1 MSTAIQGLAVSRG
14 IAIGRAVLLAHS
26 RSSVRHYYIAPEQ
39 VDAEIARL
47 SAARK
52 KVLAELLQLQA
63 DLPED
68 APPELAGILEV
79 HAMLLQDPD
88 LVHSIKQWVSERHY
102 NAEWAL
108 TRQLELLTRQFDEM
122 DDDYLR
128 ERKADLEQVAER
140 LLQAMQAAAGGQNP
154 WQVAEQSAQAL
165 LGGGLAGHEAVI
177 LVAHDVMPA
186 DMLQFKSSVFSGFV
200 TDVGGPTAHT
210 AIVARSMDIPAV
222 VGTRNAS
229 QLLQQ
234 DDLLIV
240 DGDAGQVLVNPPEEL
255 VQAYRQRQALALQ
268 ERARLDALKHLP
280 CRTQDGQ
287 AVELLA
293 NIEYPQDA
301 AAALAA
307 GAVGVGLFRSEFLF
321 MGRGGQL
328 PSEEEQY
335 LAYKQAVEGMQGL
348 PVTIRTLDIG
358 ADKPLDGDHSAH
370 PECDPEDNPALGLRA
385 IRWSLAEPT
394 MFRTQLRA
402 LLRAAQHG
410 VVKIL
415 IPMLCCEEEIVQVLA
430 QLAQSRTE
438 LDAQGQSYGSV
449 QIGAMIEIPAA
460 ALLADRFL
468 DFFDFLS
475 IGTNDLIQY
484 TLAIDRTDERLTHLY
499 NPRHPAVL
507 QLIAHT
513 IAAARKRGK
522 AVSVCGEMAGDTAYT
537 QLLLDMGLRSFSMQ
551 PVQLLPVKAVVLGSR
566 CKPIF

>member
-1 MSTAIQGLAVSRG
+1 MNSCITGVAVSRG
-14 IAIGRAVLLAHS
+14 IAIGRAVLMAHS
-26 RSSVRHYYIAPEQ
+26 RSSVRHYYINAEQ
-39 VDAEIARL
+39 VDDEIARL
-47 SAARK
+47 SQARQQ
-52 KVLAELLQLQA
+52 VMAELLQLQT
-63 DLPED
+63 DLPDD

-79 HAMLLQDPD
+79 HIMLLQDPD

-108 TRQLELLTRQFDEM
+108 TRQLEVLTRQFDDM
-122 DDDYLR
+122 DDAYLR
-128 ERKADLEQVAER
+128 ERKADLEQVVER
-140 LLQAMQAAAGGQNP
+140 LLQAMHAAAGGQNA
-154 WQVAEQSAQAL
+154 WQAAEQSAQAL

-234 DDLLIV
+234 DDLLII
-240 DGDAGQVLVNPPEEL
+240 DGDAGQVWVNPSADVVL
-255 VQAYRQRQALALQ
+255 AYRQRQEQAIQ

-280 CRTQDGQ
+280 CRSQDGQ
-287 AVELLA
+287 VVELLA

-301 AAALAA
+301 AGALAA

-328 PSEEEQY
+328 PDEDEQY
-335 LAYKQAVEGMQGL
+335 GAYKQALLGMQGL

-358 ADKPLDGDHSAH
+358 ADKPLDGHSSAH
-370 PECDPEDNPALGLRA
+370 AECDSAENPALGLRA
-385 IRWSLAEPT
+385 IRWSLAEPA
-394 MFRTQLRA
+394 MFRTQLKA

-415 IPMLCCEEEIVQVLA
+415 IPMLCCEEEIVQVFA
-430 QLAQSRTE
+430 QLAHSRAE

-449 QIGAMIEIPAA
+449 QMGAMIEIPAA
-460 ALLADRFL
+460 ALQVERFL

-484 TLAIDRTDERLTHLY
+484 TLAIDRTDERLMHLY

-507 QLIAHT
+507 QLIAQT

-522 AVSVCGEMAGDTAYT
+522 AISVCGEMAGDTAYT

-566 CKPIF
+566 CKAVS